1 MAVIQCGRIEIAYE
15 ITGNG
20 KKGSI
25 ILIRGQGTQLIH
37 WPKSFYE
44 TFVEQDFKVL
54 RFDNRDTG
62 LSGKF
67 DRIDDQQLGDF
78 KKRIAGRENIDP
90 PYTLEDMALDVINLM
105 NSLNIDTVHIVGI
118 SMGGVIAQLMAA
130 NHPSRILSMTS
141 IMSGSGG
148 FDHNLIDVLWSMRL
162 SRKAFIQEWIK
173 YVREFGSRK
182 YFENDAHSRR
192 IAAEA
197 YDRCYAPNGAN
208 RQLLALFSI
217 KNLKDLAR
225 TISVPSLVVHGADDL
240 LISPERGR
248 ETAELI
254 PNAKFKLIDG
264 MGHDI
269 PPALGKPLAEIVLD
283 HILSTA
289 EVRS

>member
-1 MAVIQCGRIEIAYE
+1 
-15 ITGNG
+15 
-20 KKGSI
+20 
-25 ILIRGQGTQLIH
+25 
-37 WPKSFYE
+37 
-44 TFVEQDFKVL
+44 
-54 RFDNRDTG
+54 
-62 LSGKF
+62 
-67 DRIDDQQLGDF
+67 
-78 KKRIAGRENIDP
+78 
-90 PYTLEDMALDVINLM
+90 M

-130 NHPSRILSMTS
+130 NHPSQILSMTS

-162 SRKAFIQEWIK
+162 SRKAFIQEWVK
-173 YVREFGSRK
+173 YVRKFGSRK
-182 YFENDAHSRR
+182 YFESDAHSRR
-192 IAAEA
+192 IAVEA

-225 TISVPSLVVHGADDL
+225 TISVPSLVVHGADDW